1 MAGSSGESIKRYSF
15 RKYMYHENKMQ
26 NESHIR
32 IKNKIT
38 NLMNDEIAK
47 MFNNCDKKVNKIK
60 QKFFFKP

>member
-1 MAGSSGESIKRYSF
+1 
-15 RKYMYHENKMQ
+15 MYHENKMQ